1 MARGKPL
8 DISQVKK
15 IIVGE
20 LHGSTHREI
29 ANSLDLHPQTVD
41 RVTKRDDYHRIK
53 QHVADILMRMSTS
66 EIMRL

>member
-41 RVTKRDDYHRIK
+41 RVTKRDDYHRNTLQIF
-53 QHVADILMRMSTS
+53 
-66 EIMRL
+66 

>member
-8 DISQVKK
+8 NISQVKK

-20 LHGSTHREI
+20 LIGLSHSEI
-29 ANSLDLHPQTVD
+29 ANNLDLHKQTID

-53 QHVADILMRMSTS
+53 KYLADSLIRMSTS
-66 EIMRL
+66 ELLRL

>member
-41 RVTKRDDYHRIK
+41 RMTTRRLPSYQTTRCRYFDA
-53 QHVADILMRMSTS
+53 HVYK
-66 EIMRL
+66 